1 MRPLHRPR
9 RGVINDARVDFRIG
23 ANDVIHGDRVDA
35 RTGSDNA
42 VYGG

>member
-23 ANDVIHGDRVDA
+23 AN
-35 RTGSDNA
+35 NA